1 MILNPKKIILLENQN
16 EQIVNLIGENN
27 EKKLFLGMKP
37 VSSNSLFIGKVAN
50 YLASVNSTNVFAN
63 NLLSKSTPI
72 EGTVIYTDNQ
82 YAGRGQIGS
91 KWESETG
98 ENIILSVILY
108 PKFLPIQ
115 VQFKL
120 NQCVALAIY
129 DLLESFIFPVDQLSV
144 KWPNDIY
151 INDKK
156 IGGVLIENKLKG
168 SLIASAVVGVGL
180 NINQSDFSPNL
191 PNPTSLLIETEVRQ
205 DTYEMIG
212 SFCEC
217 LERRYLQLKAGNY
230 DALDRDYLKILYGYQ
245 EWRTYK
251 KAATGAIFK
260 GKMIGISTQGKLQI
274 QTTHQILEFY
284 FKEVIFC

>member
-1 MILNPKKIILLENQN
+1 
-16 EQIVNLIGENN
+16 
-27 EKKLFLGMKP
+27 MKP

-50 YLASVNSTNVFAN
+50 YLASVDSTNVFAN

-91 KWESETG
+91 KWESTTG

-115 VQFKL
+115 TQFKL
-120 NQCVALAIY
+120 NQVVALAVY
-129 DLLESFIFPVDQLSV
+129 DLLKDFIFPIDQLSV

-156 IGGVLIENKLKG
+156 IGGILIENKLKG
-168 SLIASAVVGVGL
+168 NLLASTVVGVGL
-180 NINQSDFSPNL
+180 NINQTDFSPTL
-191 PNPTSLLIETEVRQ
+191 PNPTSLLLETDVRQ
-205 DTYEMIG
+205 DIYDMIG
-212 SFCEC
+212 SFCEH
-217 LERRYLQLKAGNY
+217 LERRYLQLKAGQYNS
-230 DALDRDYLKILYGYQ
+230 LDRDYLNVLYGYQ

-251 KAATGAIFK
+251 IAQKEATFK
-260 GKMIGISTQGKLQI
+260 GKMIGISQEGKLQI
-274 QTTHQILEFY
+274 QTTHEILEFY
-284 FKEVIFC
+284 FKEVVFC

>member
-1 MILNPKKIILLENQN
+1 MK
-16 EQIVNLIGENN
+16 LI
-27 EKKLFLGMKP
+27 
-37 VSSNSLFIGKVAN
+37 SSNSLFIGKVAN
-50 YLASVNSTNVFAN
+50 YLASVDSTNIFAN

-91 KWESETG
+91 KWESTIG
-98 ENIILSVILY
+98 KNITLSIILY

-115 VQFKL
+115 AQFKL
-120 NQCVALAIY
+120 NQVVALSVY

-156 IGGVLIENKLKG
+156 IGGILIENKLKG
-168 SLIASAVVGVGL
+168 SLLASTIIGLGL
-180 NINQSDFSPNL
+180 NINQSDFSPSL
-191 PNPTSLLIETEVRQ
+191 PNPTSLLLETEMEQ
-205 DTYEMIG
+205 DIYDMMG
-212 SFCEC
+212 SFCEH
-217 LERRYLQLKAGNY
+217 LERRYLQLKAGQY
-230 DALDRDYLKILYGYQ
+230 ETLDQNYLKVLYGYQ

-251 KAATGAIFK
+251 KADTETTFK
-260 GKMIGISTQGKLQI
+260 GKMIGISTEGKLQI

-284 FKEVIFC
+284 FKEVVFC

>member
-1 MILNPKKIILLENQN
+1 
-16 EQIVNLIGENN
+16 
-27 EKKLFLGMKP
+27 MKP

-50 YLASVNSTNVFAN
+50 YLGSVDSTNIFAS

-91 KWESETG
+91 KWESAVG

-115 VQFKL
+115 RQFKL
-120 NQCVALAIY
+120 NQVVALAVY
-129 DLLESFIFPVDQLSV
+129 DLLKTFVFPVDQLAV

-156 IGGVLIENKLKG
+156 IGGILIENKLKG
-168 SLIASAVVGVGL
+168 SVLDSTVVGLGL
-180 NINQSDFSPNL
+180 NINQSNFSPSL
-191 PNPTSLLIETEVRQ
+191 PNPTSLLLETGAPQ
-205 DTYEMIG
+205 DTYDMIG
-212 SFCEC
+212 LFCEC
-217 LERRYLQLKAGNY
+217 LEQRYLQLKAGQQETLNQ
-230 DALDRDYLKILYGYQ
+230 DYLKVLYGYQ

-251 KAATGAIFK
+251 VAQTETVFK
-260 GKMIGISTQGKLQI
+260 GKIIGVSPEGKLQI
-274 QTTHQILEFY
+274 QTVNTTLEFY